1 METDQMIPSQ
11 QLDSPSLTGE
21 QTEMKEVE
29 DSLFSQ
35 LEGTTVTNNQGAK
48 QTDLLTRLDLLPPSA
63 LLEIGKIL
71 HKGATKYGV
80 NNWRGI
86 NVTNN
91 MNHSI
96 THAYKALELI
106 RRNNNINVSEKTLD
120 QITLEL
126 AQYAC
131 RALFTLSVWVDGVE
145 KQD

>member
-1 METDQMIPSQ
+1 METGQMIPSQ
-11 QLDSPSLTGE
+11 QIDSPSLTGE
-21 QTEMKEVE
+21 QTEMKEME

-86 NVTNN
+86 NVTDN

-96 THAYKALELI
+96 THAYKALELL
-106 RRNNNINVSEKTLD
+106 RKNNNTNEAKD